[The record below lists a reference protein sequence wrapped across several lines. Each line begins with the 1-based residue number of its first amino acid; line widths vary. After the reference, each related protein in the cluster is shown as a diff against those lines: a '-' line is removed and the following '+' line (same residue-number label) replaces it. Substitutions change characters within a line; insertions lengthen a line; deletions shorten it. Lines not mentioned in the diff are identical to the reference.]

1 MLEFLPS
8 SYTDSEQKNDLPIVS
23 RTFLLF
29 TNLMQ
34 CKSDIQRIDLLPRT
48 IDYLPSTNDI

>member
-34 CKSDIQRIDLLPRT
+34 SKSDIQSIDF
-48 IDYLPSTNDI
+48 